1 MVQLMNKFNMD
12 RPDNKLVDGK
22 TLRHV
27 LILLKRIMELE
38 GKLPHEGISIENTDS
53 EEVKELV
60 YTIVYGLEDGKP
72 SDAELVEKDI
82 PLVSYLIKY
91 INKHMEEFDI
101 SGNVRIEFASED
113 EVLDIFRRKATG

>member
-1 MVQLMNKFNMD
+1 MNKLNMD

-38 GKLPHEGISIENTDS
+38 GKLPYEGISIENTDS

>member
-1 MVQLMNKFNMD
+1 MNSLDMN
-12 RPDNKLVDGK
+12 RPENKLVDGR

-38 GKLPHEGISIENTDS
+38 GRLPNEGIVIENTDS
-53 EEVKELV
+53 QEVKELV

-72 SDAELVEKDI
+72 DDEELVEKDI

-91 INKHMEEFDI
+91 INKHMEEY
-101 SGNVRIEFASED
+101 SGSGSIRIEFASED
-113 EVLDIFRRKATG
+113 DILNIFRNKAAR

>member
-1 MVQLMNKFNMD
+1 MQLMNKLNMD

-27 LILLKRIMELE
+27 LVLLKRIMELE

>member
-1 MVQLMNKFNMD
+1 MQLMNKLNMD

-27 LILLKRIMELE
+27 LVLLKRIMELE

-60 YTIVYGLEDGKP
+60 YTIVYGFEDGKP

>member
-1 MVQLMNKFNMD
+1 MIQLFEVK
-12 RPDNKLVDGK
+12 KK
-22 TLRHV
+22 
-27 LILLKRIMELE
+27 IKKLKRE
-38 GKLPHEGISIENTDS
+38 
-53 EEVKELV
+53 
-60 YTIVYGLEDGKP
+60 
-72 SDAELVEKDI
+72 DAELVEKDI